1 MIQHGTW
8 SGVLK
13 YRVFVGKP
21 GGPGMEHLLPWEF
34 RTTYQPGL
42 WTPNKCRW
50 TSFSSYLGHLAHSSA
65 AELQV
70 SRLSPDPSA
79 LRQWPRLPKL
89 AHGDPSQGPLTAGGS
104 PGARTLRA
112 PESKMHGR
120 SCTKGLTGS
129 CFRHDVVFGA
139 LCVSGAFR
147 SFRFSW
153 LCWCDV
159 SFRILR
165 VMVYPP
171 NIDGFWFRAWH

>member
-1 MIQHGTW
+1 MVQVWNI
-8 SGVLK
+8 
-13 YRVFVGKP
+13 
-21 GGPGMEHLLPWEF
+21 
-34 RTTYQPGL
+34 
-42 WTPNKCRW
+42 C
-50 TSFSSYLGHLAHSSA
+50 YLGNLEQHINLDSGRPTNAVGPRSLLIWGISPTPPRRN
-65 AELQV
+65 
-70 SRLSPDPSA
+70 SRCLGSHPIHRRFASGHA
-79 LRQWPRLPKL
+79 LPKL